1 MAIVLGH
8 SLIGPPMSQKK
19 NEYRNSAPDHAVHD
33 VGGLDFGSVDMQE
46 HDLALWERRVD
57 AMLVLLANNRG
68 AFKIDAMRRVI
79 ESYGEQQYDATTY
92 YEKWCR
98 ALRNLLV
105 EQGVISREEFAAKLV
120 TARDAMRAAGRE
132 VSNDEVPWNEGT
144 WGDKGNRT

>member
-1 MAIVLGH
+1 
-8 SLIGPPMSQKK
+8 MSQKK
-19 NEYRNSAPDHAVHD
+19 NEYRSTAPDHAVHD

-68 AFKIDAMRRVI
+68 AFKVDAMRRVI

-105 EQGVISREEFAAKLV
+105 EQGVISRAELAAKLD

-132 VSNDEVPWNEGT
+132 ASNDEVPWNEGT
-144 WGDKGNRT
+144 WGEEGNRT